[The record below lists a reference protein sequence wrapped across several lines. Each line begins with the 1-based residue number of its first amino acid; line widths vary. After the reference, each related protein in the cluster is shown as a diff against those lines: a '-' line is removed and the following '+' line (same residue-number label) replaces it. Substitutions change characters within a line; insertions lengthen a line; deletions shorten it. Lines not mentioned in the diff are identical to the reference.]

1 MPCYQFGDFV
11 PVVAADAYVHPTATL
26 IGDVRVAARC
36 YVGPGA
42 VLRGDMGP
50 IRMEEEG
57 NLQDNCVVHS
67 FPDQPVILRRRAHV
81 GHAAV
86 LHGCEIGANTLIGMN
101 AVVMDGAYVGED
113 SFVGAQSFVKA
124 GDRIADGV
132 LALGSP
138 ARTVRPLTSQER
150 DWKRI
155 GTDVYVDL
163 AEKCLA
169 GLIECAPL
177 RLPPDMPGLHSQGL
191 APPLHLLDR
200 QDRPAGP

>member
-1 MPCYQFGDFV
+1 MPCYRFGDFV
-11 PVVAADAYVHPTATL
+11 PVVADSAFVHPMATL
-26 IGDVRVAARC
+26 IGDVRVAAGC

-42 VLRGDMGP
+42 VMRGDMGP
-50 IRMEEEG
+50 IRMDEEG

-86 LHGCEIGANTLIGMN
+86 LHGCEIGPNALIGMN
-101 AVVMDGAYVGED
+101 AVIMDGAYVGED

-132 LALGSP
+132 LALGAP
-138 ARTVRPLTSQER
+138 ARTIRPLTDKER

-169 GLIECAPL
+169 GLSECAPL
-177 RLPPDMPGLHSQGL
+177 RLPREREGLHPQGL
-191 APPLHLLDR
+191 APPLHRLDR
-200 QDRPAGP
+200 RD